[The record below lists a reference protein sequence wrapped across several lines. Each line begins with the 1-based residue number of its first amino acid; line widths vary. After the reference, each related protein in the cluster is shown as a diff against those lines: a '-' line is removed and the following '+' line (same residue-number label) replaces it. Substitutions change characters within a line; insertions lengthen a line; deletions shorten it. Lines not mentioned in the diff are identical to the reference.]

1 MKWVWSK
8 FIYHVFEYLNPQILG
23 SNDKIHTCAC
33 VSDDGLS
40 DFVLQTSGVSG
51 AGHFPGS

>member
-8 FIYHVFEYLNPQILG
+8 FIYHVFEYLNRFLKFWAQMTKFI
-23 SNDKIHTCAC
+23 
-33 VSDDGLS
+33 SDDGLS